1 MKRSR
6 DSDTNGRWE
15 AIRKKVARFGIP
27 RIIIVLFLIIVWIS
41 AAALQIPFAQL
52 FSDTLVR
59 WGMNGVLVLAM
70 MPSILA
76 GTGLYF
82 GLPIGIICGLVGG
95 LMAIE
100 LDLVGFPAFFG
111 AIAISVPL
119 AILVGY
125 AYGWMLNRIK
135 GSEMTV
141 ATYAGF
147 SIVSLMCMFWAMAP
161 FKSPE
166 MAWPIGRG
174 VRVTI
179 TLEGRFDQILNRFM
193 QFTFAGVRVPTG
205 LILFFLLICGMV
217 ALFFRSKTGLALKA
231 GGENPRFARASGI
244 NVDRTRIIG
253 TILSTILGAVGILVY
268 AQSFGFIQLYMAPLF
283 MGFIAAAAIL
293 IGGASIRNATITH
306 VLIGTFLFQG
316 LLVASLPVANRVAT
330 LGSLAEISRII
341 VSNGIIL
348 YALAQHGGE

>member
-1 MKRSR
+1 MKQL
-6 DSDTNGRWE
+6 TNSGNLE
-15 AIRKKVARFGIP
+15 TVRKHVAAFGLP
-27 RIIIVLFLIIVWIS
+27 RIIIVGFLVSLWI
-41 AAALQIPFAQL
+41 AAIALEIPFPQL

-95 LMAIE
+95 LVAIE
-100 LDLVGFPAFFG
+100 MDLVGLTAFFA
-111 AIAISVPL
+111 AIAVATPL
-119 AILVGY
+119 AVITGW

-147 SIVSLMCMFWAMAP
+147 SIVSVMCIFWAMAP
-161 FKSPE
+161 FRSPE

-179 TLEGRFDQILNRFM
+179 TLAGRYDQVLNNLWA
-193 QFTFAGVRVPTG
+193 FTVAGVRVPTG
-205 LILFFLLICGMV
+205 LILFFLAMCALV
-217 ALFFRSKTGLALKA
+217 WLFFRSKTGLALKA
-231 GGENPRFARASGI
+231 GGENPRFAYATGI
-244 NVDRTRIIG
+244 NVDSTRIVG
-253 TILSTILGAVGILVY
+253 TVLSTVLGAVGILVY

-283 MGFIAAAAIL
+283 MGFVAAAAIL
-293 IGGASIRNATITH
+293 IGGASIKQATIVH
-306 VLIGTFLFQG
+306 VLLGTFLFQG
-316 LLVASLPVANRVAT
+316 LLAVSLPVANKVAT

>member
-1 MKRSR
+1 MLNV
-6 DSDTNGRWE
+6 TQV
-15 AIRKKVARFGIP
+15 KKAVISFGIP
-27 RIIIVLFLIIVWIS
+27 RLIIIIFLLSLWII
-41 AAALQIPFAQL
+41 ATALEIPFPQL
-52 FSDTLVR
+52 LSDTFVR
-59 WGMNGVLVLAM
+59 WGMNGVLVLSM
-70 MPSILA
+70 VPSILA

-100 LDLVGFPAFFG
+100 LNLVGFTAFFG

-119 AILVGY
+119 ALVTGY
-125 AYGWMLNRIK
+125 GYGWMLNKIK

-147 SIVSLMCMFWAMAP
+147 SIVSVMCIFWAMAP

-179 TLEGRFDQILNRFM
+179 SLEGRFSRVLNEFLSFRV
-193 QFTFAGVRVPTG
+193 AGVMIPTG
-205 LILFFLLICGMV
+205 LILFFLFMCLLIF
-217 ALFFRSKTGLALKA
+217 LFFRTKTGLAIKA
-231 GGENPRFARASGI
+231 GGENPRFAQAAGI
-244 NVDRTRIIG
+244 NVDKTRIIG
-253 TILSTILGAVGILVY
+253 TILSTILGAIGILVY

-283 MGFIAAAAIL
+283 MGFLAAAAVL
-293 IGGASIRNATITH
+293 IGGASISRATILN

-316 LLVASLPVANRVAT
+316 LLVASLPVANKVAT

-348 YALAQHGGE
+348 YALAQKSGE